1 MNAATLYDLVTLV
14 HLSADIVF
22 TLGLLAAAL
31 VLAALSFQPP
41 ATLARANE
49 RRLAAAMRRW
59 HRLVTT
65 PALLIAWGCGLW
77 LALQAGWFH
86 SGWLHVKLV
95 LVLALSGL
103 HGGLSAALRRAGA
116 PVPAV
121 PSRAW
126 RVMPALAL
134 VVIAAVVWL
143 ALIKPF

>member
-1 MNAATLYDLVTLV
+1 MMNATTRYDLVTLV

-22 TLGLLAAAL
+22 ALGLLAAAL
-31 VLAALSFQPP
+31 VLAALSFQPA
-41 ATLARANE
+41 ATLAKE
-49 RRLAAAMRRW
+49 HRLVGAMRGW
-59 HRLVTT
+59 HRRVTT
-65 PALLIAWGCGLW
+65 PALLVAWACGIW

-116 PVPAV
+116 SPPVA

-126 RVMPALAL
+126 RVLPALAL
-134 VVIAAVVWL
+134 GAVVAIIWL
-143 ALIKPF
+143 ALVKPF